1 MTKDADAVLVDRET
15 HPAPEISPR
24 ASCEMLPTSAVRS
37 FPAVPDQQADQ
48 NDRKG
53 GDVEDDPGLCCWRKR
68 ITPKMATSA
77 KNPSIP
83 PGDPERKIVPL
94 CRRVVEALVMERR

>member
-37 FPAVPDQQADQ
+37 FPAEPDQQADQ
-48 NDRKG
+48 NDLQRRSCRG
-53 GDVEDDPGLCCWRKR
+53 RSGALLLAEEDNAEDGDLREKPEHSAGRSGKEDRSPV
-68 ITPKMATSA
+68 PTS
-77 KNPSIP
+77 
-83 PGDPERKIVPL
+83 R
-94 CRRVVEALVMERR
+94 